1 MLNTFVVALRE
12 GLEAS
17 LIVGI
22 LIAYLKK
29 SERTILLKSLW
40 FGVFSAIGAALLFG
54 AALTVTSTTLSEEGE
69 IWFAGTAGVVSVA
82 LVTWMI
88 FWMKKT
94 ARFMKLELEKKAS
107 AAISAGALSLAAFT
121 AVAREG
127 LETSLFLYANFKTGA
142 NALGSTTGLI
152 LGVGASI
159 ALGYG
164 IYQGAIRINLANFFK
179 VSGVALII
187 VAANVLKMSLGEFE
201 ELGFFGKPFVTIGAL
216 AYLFIAMPLYLS
228 KPKAL
233 APAEVSKK
241 IDLSANVNNNV
252 NK

>member
-1 MLNTFVVALRE
+1 MIALRE

-54 AALTVTSTTLSEEGE
+54 GVLSFTSTNLSDEHEK
-69 IWFAGTAGVVSVA
+69 IFAGTTGIIAVA

-94 ARFMKLELEKKAS
+94 ARFMKLELEQKAS

-127 LETSLFLYANFKTGA
+127 LETSLFLYANFKADT
-142 NALGSTTGLI
+142 NAIASTIGLL
-152 LGVGASI
+152 LGVSASI
-159 ALGYG
+159 ALGYA
-164 IYQGAIRINLANFFK
+164 IYKGAIRFNLALFFK
-179 VSGVALII
+179 VSGVALIV
-187 VAANVLKMSLGEFE
+187 VAANVLKMALGEYVD
-201 ELGFFGKPFVTIGAL
+201 LGYLTGSALPTIA
-216 AYLFIAMPLYLS
+216 AAIYIAICAPIYLS
-228 KPKAL
+228 KPKPVS
-233 APAEVSKK
+233 PAELKNRISLAK
-241 IDLSANVNNNV
+241 
-252 NK
+252 

>member
-1 MLNTFVVALRE
+1 VLNTFVIALRE

-29 SERTILLKSLW
+29 SERTILMKSLW

-54 AALTVTSTTLSEEGE
+54 GVLSLTSTNLSDEHEM
-69 IWFAGTAGVVSVA
+69 IFAGTTGVIAVA

-94 ARFMKLELEKKAS
+94 ARFMKLELEQKAS

-127 LETSLFLYANFKTGA
+127 LETSLFLYANFKADT
-142 NALGSTTGLI
+142 NAVASTIGLLLGI
-152 LGVGASI
+152 AASV
-159 ALGYG
+159 ALGYA
-164 IYQGAIRINLANFFK
+164 IYKGAIRFNLALFFK
-179 VSGVALII
+179 VSGVALIV
-187 VAANVLKMSLGEFE
+187 VAANVFKMALGEYV
-201 ELGFFGKPFVTIGAL
+201 ELGYLNGSALPTIA
-216 AYLFIAMPLYLS
+216 AAIYIAICLPIYLS
-228 KPKAL
+228 KPKPVT
-233 APAEVSKK
+233 PAELKNRITLTK
-241 IDLSANVNNNV
+241 
-252 NK
+252 

>member
-1 MLNTFVVALRE
+1 MLNTFVIALRE

-54 AALTVTSTTLSEEGE
+54 GVLSFTSTNLSDEHEK
-69 IWFAGTAGVVSVA
+69 IFAGTTGIIAVA

-94 ARFMKLELEKKAS
+94 ARFMKLELEQKAS

-127 LETSLFLYANFKTGA
+127 LETSLFLYANFKADT
-142 NALGSTTGLI
+142 NAIASTIGLL
-152 LGVGASI
+152 LGVSASI
-159 ALGYG
+159 ALGYA
-164 IYQGAIRINLANFFK
+164 IYKGAIRFNLALFFK
-179 VSGVALII
+179 VSGVALIV
-187 VAANVLKMSLGEFE
+187 VAANVLKMALGEYVD
-201 ELGFFGKPFVTIGAL
+201 LGYLTGSALPTIA
-216 AYLFIAMPLYLS
+216 AAIYIAICAPIYLS
-228 KPKAL
+228 KPKPVS
-233 APAEVSKK
+233 PAELKNRISLAK
-241 IDLSANVNNNV
+241 
-252 NK
+252 